1 MEIRDVHHLVGL
13 LTNSC
18 KFEYHHDCCIQIIVK
33 QAVALDFVFIMKELR
48 TEVQDL

>member
-1 MEIRDVHHLVGL
+1 MEIRDVHRLVGL

-18 KFEYHHDCCIQIIVK
+18 KFEYHDCSIQIIVE